1 MISGRSQ
8 AVICAQAPGRYP
20 GSSRHKPKEITKM
33 FGRMLVRT
41 ALALSLA
48 GLASTQIQAQTNE
61 PAENE
66 IRAAL
71 TQWTADFNARNSRVI
86 CDLFALDLR
95 YDYQGFPERGYQD
108 VCALLQRSLGDSN
121 KRYSYSP
128 AIKEII
134 VAGDIAVVRLAW
146 TLTVRTEG
154 DAGEVTI
161 TEPGMDVFR
170 KQPGGSW
177 KIIRYVAY
185 GTPK

>member
-1 MISGRSQ
+1 
-8 AVICAQAPGRYP
+8 
-20 GSSRHKPKEITKM
+20 M
-33 FGRMLVRT
+33 FGRTLVRT
-41 ALALSLA
+41 ALALLLA
-48 GLASTQIQAQTNE
+48 GLASTQNQAQTSE
-61 PAENE
+61 PAQNE
-66 IRAAL
+66 IRAVL
-71 TQWTADFNARNSRVI
+71 TQWTSDFNARNSQTI
-86 CDLFALDLR
+86 CNLFALDLR

-108 VCALLQRSLGDSN
+108 VCALLQRSLSDSK

-134 VAGDIAVVRLAW
+134 VAGDIAVVRLTW

-154 DAGEVTI
+154 DAGEVTV

-170 KQPGGSW
+170 KQSDGSW

>member
-1 MISGRSQ
+1 
-8 AVICAQAPGRYP
+8 
-20 GSSRHKPKEITKM
+20 M
-33 FGRMLVRT
+33 FGRTLVRT
-41 ALALSLA
+41 ALALLLA
-48 GLASTQIQAQTNE
+48 GLASTQTQAQTSE
-61 PAENE
+61 PAQNE
-66 IRAAL
+66 IRAVL
-71 TQWTADFNARNSRVI
+71 TQWTSDFNARNSQTI
-86 CDLFALDLR
+86 CNLFALDLR

-108 VCALLQRSLGDSN
+108 VCALLQRSLSDSK

-134 VAGDIAVVRLAW
+134 VAGDIAVVRLTW

-154 DAGEVTI
+154 DAGEVTV

-170 KQPGGSW
+170 KQSDGSW